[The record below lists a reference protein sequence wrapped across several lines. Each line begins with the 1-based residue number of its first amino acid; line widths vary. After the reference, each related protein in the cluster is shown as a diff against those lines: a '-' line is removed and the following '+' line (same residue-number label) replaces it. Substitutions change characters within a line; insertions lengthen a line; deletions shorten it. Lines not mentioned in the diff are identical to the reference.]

1 MGIRMKLIQI
11 HPQDT
16 VAVNRETGHKV
27 ALRDITVGENIIKY
41 GFPIGHA
48 THAISKG
55 EVVHVDNITTNLNEQ
70 IAYEYKPE
78 HHPLPPWDG
87 GTILAYEREDGQI
100 GIRNDVWIIN
110 TVGCVNSVAQEI
122 SRRTGAFCFSHP
134 YGCSQLGEDHGITEK
149 ILCGL
154 VHHPNAG
161 GVLVLGLGCENNNI
175 PQFRKKLGCINEK
188 RVKFLAAQDCED
200 EISEGVKLVREL
212 QRYAA
217 GFQRTEVSV
226 SRLKV
231 GLKCGGSD
239 GFSGITANPLVGEYT
254 DRLVSAGGSA
264 VLTEVP
270 EMFGAE
276 TILMNR
282 CESREIF
289 DKTVRLINRF
299 KEYFTSHGQQI
310 YENPSPGNK
319 AGGIS
324 TLEDKSLGCT
334 QKGGRAPVVDVLD
347 YGERVE
353 KCGLNLL
360 NGPGNDM
367 VAVTNLAAAGCH
379 LILFTTGRGTP
390 LGAPVPTIKIASNS
404 KIARQKP
411 DWIDFDAGPMLE
423 GAQLWNDLWDYVAEV
438 ANGQETCNER
448 NGYREIAIFKD
459 GVTL

>member
-1 MGIRMKLIQI
+1 MRLVQI
-11 HPQDT
+11 HADDT
-16 VAVNRETGHKV
+16 VAVNCETGHKV
-27 ALRDITVGENIIKY
+27 ALCDIDEGQDVIKY

-48 THAISKG
+48 TRPIRKG
-55 EVVHVDNITTNLNEQ
+55 EIVHVDNLKTNLREQ
-70 IAYEYKPE
+70 LSYQYQPDWK
-78 HHPLPPWDG
+78 PLPEWNGD
-87 GTILAYEREDGQI
+87 TIMAYEREDGQI
-100 GIRNDVWIIN
+100 GIRNDVWIVN
-110 TVGCVNSVAQEI
+110 TVGCVNSVAEEI
-122 SRRTGAFCFSHP
+122 SRRTGAFCFPHP
-134 YGCSQLGEDHGITEK
+134 YGCSQLGEDHGITGK
-149 ILCGL
+149 ILRGL

-175 PQFRKKLGCINEK
+175 PEFQKIIGPVDER
-188 RVKFLAAQDCED
+188 RVKFLIAQQCED
-200 EISEGVKLVREL
+200 EIEEGVAIVREL
-212 QRYAA
+212 QRYAEQS
-217 GFQRTEVSV
+217 QRKEVSV

-239 GFSGITANPLVGEYT
+239 GFSGITANPLVGQFT
-254 DRLVSAGGSA
+254 DRLVAAGGSA

-282 CESREIF
+282 CVDRQVFE
-289 DKTVRLINRF
+289 KTVRLINGF
-299 KEYFTSHGQQI
+299 KEYFTSHGQEI

-334 QKGGRAPVVDVLD
+334 QKGGKAPVVDVLD
-347 YGERVE
+347 YGDKVE
-353 KCGLNLL
+353 KRGLNLL

-379 LILFTTGRGTP
+379 MILFTTGRGTP
-390 LGAPVPTIKIASNS
+390 LGSPVPTIKIASNS
-404 KIARQKP
+404 QLAERKTN
-411 DWIDFDAGPMLE
+411 WIDFDAGPMLDGKE
-423 GAQLWNDLWDYVAEV
+423 LCHDLWEYVVQV
-438 ANGQETCNER
+438 ANGTETCNER

>member
-1 MGIRMKLIQI
+1 MNLIQI
-11 HPQDT
+11 HPLDT
-16 VAVNRETGHKV
+16 VAVNPDTGHKV
-27 ALRDITVGENIIKY
+27 ALRDIALGEDVIKY

-48 THAISKG
+48 TKAIVKG
-55 EVVHVDNITTNLNEQ
+55 EVVHIDNLKTNLKEQ
-70 IAYEYKPE
+70 LTYEYQPNWRD
-78 HHPLPPWDG
+78 LSSWDG
-87 GTILAYEREDGQI
+87 GTVFAYEREDGQI

-110 TVGCVNSVAQEI
+110 TVGCVNSVAEEI

-149 ILCGL
+149 ILRGL

-175 PQFRKKLGCINEK
+175 PRFRNILGNVSDK
-188 RVKFLAAQDCED
+188 RVKFLIAQECED
-200 EISEGVKLVREL
+200 EIEEGVALVRQL
-212 QRYAA
+212 QEYADT
-217 GFQRTEVSV
+217 FTRQEVPV

-239 GFSGITANPLVGEYT
+239 GLSGITANPLVGQYT
-254 DRLVSAGGSA
+254 DMLVGDGGSA

-276 TILMNR
+276 TIFMNR
-282 CESREIF
+282 CINRHVF
-289 DKTVRLINRF
+289 DKTVLLINRF
-299 KEYFTSHGQQI
+299 KEYFISHGQEI

-319 AGGIS
+319 EGGIS

-334 QKGGRAPVVDVLD
+334 QKGGTAPVVEVLD

-353 KCGLNLL
+353 RPGLHLL

-367 VAVTNLAAAGCH
+367 VAVTNLVAAGCH

-390 LGAPVPTIKIASNS
+390 LGAPVPTVKIATNS
-404 KIARQKP
+404 ELAGRKAK
-411 DWIDFDAGPMLE
+411 WIDFDAGPMLA
-423 GAQLWNDLWDYVAEV
+423 GAELDKALWNYVTEV
-438 ANGQETCNER
+438 VNGRETCNER